1 MQSVEASTLRFR
13 NSFRIDE
20 APSLLI
26 RTLKN
31 AAITV
36 TECQSSA
43 GDGEL
48 STPFPE
54 DDAYIV
60 GLQLKDYPGCRNWE
74 QGRYVSR
81 TNIVKGQTHLYDMK
95 RDPRFQIDH
104 AIHVLMFYVPR
115 AGFDTIA
122 EEARLPRMG
131 EISYSPGVGYDDTVV
146 RHLGHVMLEALKL
159 PEQASRF
166 FVDHVTLALTS
177 HIAHTYGDLA
187 NAMRP
192 IRGGLAA
199 WQKNRACELMDANL
213 DGGITLS
220 EVAVQVG
227 LSISHFARAF
237 RQSTGLTPHS
247 WLTRRRVDRA
257 MSMMQNP
264 TASLSAIALAAGF
277 ADQSHFT
284 RVFSKVVGIS
294 PGSWRRN
301 VAGDKSIDNE

>member
-1 MQSVEASTLRFR
+1 MQSAEANTQRFR
-13 NSFRIDE
+13 NSFRIEE

-43 GDGEL
+43 GDGDL
-48 STPFPE
+48 SDPFPE

-60 GLQLKDYPGCRNWE
+60 GLQLKDYPDCRNWE

-81 TNIVKGQTHLYDMK
+81 TDIVKGQTHLYDVK

-122 EEARLPRMG
+122 REARLPRMG

-159 PEQASRF
+159 PGQASRF

-177 HIAHTYGDLA
+177 HIAHTYGNLG

-199 WQKNRACELMDANL
+199 WQRNRACELMDAHL
-213 DGGITLS
+213 DGGIALA
-220 EVAVQVG
+220 EVAGQCG
-227 LSISHFARAF
+227 LSVSYFARAF
-237 RQSTGLTPHS
+237 RQSTGITPHA

-257 MSMMQNP
+257 MAMMQDRS
-264 TASLSAIALAAGF
+264 ASLSAVALAAGF

-294 PGSWRRN
+294 PGCWRHN
-301 VAGDKSIDNE
+301 VAGEKSIDHE